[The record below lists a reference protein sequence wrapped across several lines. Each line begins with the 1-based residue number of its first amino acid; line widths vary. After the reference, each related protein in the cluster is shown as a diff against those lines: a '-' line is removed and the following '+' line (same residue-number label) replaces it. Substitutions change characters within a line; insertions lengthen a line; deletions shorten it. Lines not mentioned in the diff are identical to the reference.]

1 MDGHR
6 MRMDELMRV
15 FRVKIPLT
23 WTRIGQFIN
32 PSSCTKPNV
41 RQWTMDLVTSAQK
54 LQIASLARAPS
65 SLPLS
70 PFSPRISV
78 GKRRICGLHNSETS
92 SQLITQI
99 CPML

>member
-1 MDGHR
+1 

-15 FRVKIPLT
+15 FRVKLPLT
-23 WTRIGQFIN
+23 WTRIVQFIN
-32 PSSCTKPNV
+32 PSSFTKPNV

-70 PFSPRISV
+70 PLSLRGFLFGNVASAVCITL
-78 GKRRICGLHNSETS
+78 KRVLN
-92 SQLITQI
+92 
-99 CPML
+99 